1 MSSFILEQVSFAKVI
16 AVTKY
21 ITVRHNIAFVPF
33 LNEPKNINT
42 WRQIKAMYHIQLISS
57 INLYLYSTFYYLVTL
72 PSDYERIKRYKKGK
86 EIQNQFL
93 SEKKHPLDY
102 SGKLSWNLLNKIK
115 SQERLSCPQLLRCL
129 RKWSRPVIFET
140 PRPTINW

>member
-1 MSSFILEQVSFAKVI
+1 MSNFALEQVSFAKVI

-21 ITVRHNIAFVPF
+21 ITVRHNIAVVLF

-72 PSDYERIKRYKKGK
+72 SSDYERVKKYKKRK
-86 EIQNQFL
+86 EIENQFL

-102 SGKLSWNLLNKIK
+102 SGKLS
-115 SQERLSCPQLLRCL
+115 
-129 RKWSRPVIFET
+129 
-140 PRPTINW
+140 

>member
-1 MSSFILEQVSFAKVI
+1 MSSFVLEQISFAKVI

-21 ITVRHNIAFVPF
+21 ITVRRDIAFVLF

-72 PSDYERIKRYKKGK
+72 PSDYERIKKYKKGK

-102 SGKLSWNLLNKIK
+102 SGKLS
-115 SQERLSCPQLLRCL
+115 
-129 RKWSRPVIFET
+129 
-140 PRPTINW
+140 